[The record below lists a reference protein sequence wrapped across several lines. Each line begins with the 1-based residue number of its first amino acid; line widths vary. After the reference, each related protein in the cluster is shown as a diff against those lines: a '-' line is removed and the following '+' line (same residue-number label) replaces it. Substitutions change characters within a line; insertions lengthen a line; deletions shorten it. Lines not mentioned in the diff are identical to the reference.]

1 VVDRQLRTEQ
11 CIPDIAN
18 KLAIFDNFSVP
29 AQTSLEPITEAVNRV
44 DAELRASTRCLQEQ
58 ITQLSTI
65 CSNLAQSRTPLSSPT
80 SSPAS
85 RPQRAVAAGPATQI
99 DRSRNVVITGIAE
112 DRDGN
117 VWKSKVM
124 NILGITV
131 GREVGISDAF
141 RIGRYT
147 AGSGRKRPILV
158 RLNSAWDQ
166 RLVVG
171 GARKLANA
179 EGYDGVYVS
188 ADEPAEVRRNRVI
201 ERLKS
206 RAVRAGQEAIVSLD
220 GVLSLNGT
228 EVYSVSRGRICDF
241 SITNGSD

>member
-1 VVDRQLRTEQ
+1 MFQSRPRSQL
-11 CIPDIAN
+11 
-18 KLAIFDNFSVP
+18 
-29 AQTSLEPITEAVNRV
+29 ITEAVNRV

-65 CSNLAQSRTPLSSPT
+65 CSNLAQSRTPPSSPT

-85 RPQRAVAAGPATQI
+85 RPQRAAAAGPATQI

-112 DRDGN
+112 DRDSN
-117 VWKSKVM
+117 VWKSKVV

-158 RLNSAWDQ
+158 RN
-166 RLVVG
+166 
-171 GARKLANA
+171 
-179 EGYDGVYVS
+179 
-188 ADEPAEVRRNRVI
+188 I
-201 ERLKS
+201 
-206 RAVRAGQEAIVSLD
+206 
-220 GVLSLNGT
+220 
-228 EVYSVSRGRICDF
+228 
-241 SITNGSD
+241 